1 MVQLSPMLVL
11 GLSFGAAA
19 ALDHVR
25 FDQSTAHQ
33 WRQMP
38 RWLANPASPGS
49 FATRPQSCN
58 HARWLDEVVADG
70 EAAISLE
77 IGPHD
82 GGMVAR
88 SRRKAR

>member
-1 MVQLSPMLVL
+1 MVHLSPMLAL
-11 GLSFGAAA
+11 TLSFGPPP

-25 FDQSTAHQ
+25 FDQSTAQQ

-38 RWLANPASPGS
+38 RSLADPASPGS

-58 HARWLDEVVADG
+58 HAGWLDEVVADG
-70 EAAISLE
+70 EVAVSLE

-82 GGMVAR
+82 VGMVAR